1 MQAHDNGRAEAA
13 LRGRSL
19 AGGADLQLV
28 GNLSPTVAGLYY
40 TSIQLGAS
48 KETFNVQI
56 DTGSDLLWVNCAPC
70 KSCPSSSTL
79 VSLATPYDPAKSSS
93 ASAVDCSSTT
103 CSNFQETGS
112 TLDVGCVT
120 GSGTADNF
128 CYYQLQYGD
137 GSQSLGYLVDDVMT
151 YNNLNGSA
159 TSASVLFGCAFN
171 QSGNLVSEKSVVDG
185 LMGLG
190 VNTISITSQ
199 LVAQRSRL
207 MGRSYTWSSWRRSA
221 LAQKKAPN
229 TFAHCLGGE
238 ADGGGILV
246 LGNVSAPGAS
256 FTPLLQ
262 SRSRCVAG
270 CACAASLAI
279 CARGAGSPLAF
290 GKAGTGLQLTPCARP
305 HYYAGLNDITVGTN
319 SLGLD
324 SSSFGY
330 GTIFDSGTTLA
341 SIPSDV
347 YNQLAQELTNQVSLQ
362 QLDPRNTGGLLCW
375 DYTGMDESELATLF
389 PVLTL
394 NFDGADMPLSGTSY
408 ILLATF
414 GGSGGNVEAAC
425 LGLLAASDP
434 TSSTSMT
441 ILGDIVLQDQL
452 VIYDVAGGQLGWLPT
467 DCKKRTRPS
476 ARSSQPIKAN
486 DGDSTSSST
495 VARSP
500 PGSSP
505 PPGVKGIPPANA
517 PPGSSASGGAAS
529 LLAGSY
535 ALAVITAAALPLL

>member
-1 MQAHDNGRAEAA
+1 MQAHDSGRAEAA

-19 AGGADLQLV
+19 AGGADLQLE

-40 TSIQLGAS
+40 TSIQLGTS

-70 KSCPSSSTL
+70 HSCPSSSTL

-93 ASAVDCSSTT
+93 AAVVDCSSST

-112 TLDVGCVT
+112 NADIGCLT
-120 GSGTADNF
+120 GSGTADKS

-137 GSQSLGYLVDDVMT
+137 GSRSTGYLVNDVMR

-159 TSASVLFGCAFN
+159 ASASMLFGCAYN
-171 QSGNLVSEKSVVDG
+171 QSGNLLSGKSVVDG

-190 VNTISITSQ
+190 LNTISVTSQ
-199 LVAQRSRL
+199 LVAQV
-207 MGRSYTWSSWRRSA
+207 T
-221 LAQKKAPN
+221 KKAPN

-238 ADGGGILV
+238 AEGGGILV
-246 LGNVSAPGAS
+246 LGNVSAPNAS

-262 SRSRCVAG
+262 SRS
-270 CACAASLAI
+270 
-279 CARGAGSPLAF
+279 
-290 GKAGTGLQLTPCARP
+290 RP

-324 SSSFGY
+324 SSSFGF

-341 SIPSDV
+341 SIPQDV
-347 YNQLAQELTNQVSLQ
+347 YNKFALELTKQVDLQ
-362 QLDPRNTGGLLCW
+362 QLDQRDTGGLLCW

-389 PVLTL
+389 PLLTL
-394 NFDGADMPLSGTSY
+394 NFDGADMPLNGTSY
-408 ILLATF
+408 ILLLATT
-414 GGSGGNVEAAC
+414 GGSGGNGEAAC
-425 LGLLAASDP
+425 LGFLAASSS
-434 TSSTSMT
+434 TSSTTIT

-467 DCKKRTRPS
+467 DC
-476 ARSSQPIKAN
+476 SQPIKAN
-486 DGDSTSSST
+486 DGGSTSSST

-505 PPGVKGIPPANA
+505 PPGVKGITPANA
-517 PPGSSASGGAAS
+517 PPGSSPSGGAAS
-529 LLAGSY
+529 LLASSY
-535 ALAVITAAALPLL
+535 VLAVATAAALLLL

>member
-1 MQAHDNGRAEAA
+1 MASFAGRGSKPAAGGFLHVTWERLAEMQAHDNGRAEAA

-199 LVAQRSRL
+199 LVAQ
-207 MGRSYTWSSWRRSA
+207 
-221 LAQKKAPN
+221 KKAPN

-262 SRSRCVAG
+262 SRS
-270 CACAASLAI
+270 
-279 CARGAGSPLAF
+279 
-290 GKAGTGLQLTPCARP
+290 RP

-347 YNQLAQELTNQVSLQ
+347 YNQLAQEVKHRLQTISLSS
-362 QLDPRNTGGLLCW
+362 LEPCV
-375 DYTGMDESELATLF
+375 
-389 PVLTL
+389 VL
-394 NFDGADMPLSGTSY
+394 NH
-408 ILLATF
+408 
-414 GGSGGNVEAAC
+414 
-425 LGLLAASDP
+425 
-434 TSSTSMT
+434 
-441 ILGDIVLQDQL
+441 
-452 VIYDVAGGQLGWLPT
+452 
-467 DCKKRTRPS
+467 
-476 ARSSQPIKAN
+476 SQ
-486 DGDSTSSST
+486 SW
-495 VARSP
+495 
-500 PGSSP
+500 
-505 PPGVKGIPPANA
+505 
-517 PPGSSASGGAAS
+517 
-529 LLAGSY
+529 
-535 ALAVITAAALPLL
+535 ITTA